1 MDFILKKIGELP
13 EFKELIQSIENHSLP
28 VSLTGLSDIHKA
40 SFINACGNN
49 KPSECVM
56 IGDNLEVDIIG
67 AINAGLD
74 AIHYDE
80 KEKAEHKYKKIKKL
94 VN

>member
-1 MDFILKKIGELP
+1 
-13 EFKELIQSIENHSLP
+13 
-28 VSLTGLSDIHKA
+28 
-40 SFINACGNN
+40 
-49 KPSECVM
+49 M

-80 KEKAEHKYKKIKKL
+80 KEKAEHKYKKIKKIGEL
-94 VN
+94 KKLL

>member
-1 MDFILKKIGELP
+1 MVWLELLGLKKYFKEFHSGDEILKP
-13 EFKELIQSIENHSLP
+13 Y
-28 VSLTGLSDIHKA
+28 KA

-80 KEKAEHKYKKIKKL
+80 KEKAEHEYKKIKKIGEL
-94 VN
+94 KKLL